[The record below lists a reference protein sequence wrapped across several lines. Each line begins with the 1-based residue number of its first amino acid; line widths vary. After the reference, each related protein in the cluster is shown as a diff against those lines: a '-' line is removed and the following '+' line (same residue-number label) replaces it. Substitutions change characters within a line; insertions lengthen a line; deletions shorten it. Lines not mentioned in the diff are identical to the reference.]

1 MFDLDRWS
9 EIWAS
14 ISNNKLRTSLSGL
27 TIALALF
34 VFITLFGLGNGLQNG
49 FQSQFF
55 NANSLNI
62 SISGGTTSESFNG
75 FKKGRSISLKDDDF
89 HFIKKSF
96 PDHIKF
102 IVGTIDKSDTV
113 RSENNSGSYS
123 ISGVLPDYV
132 NMINEDMSLGRF
144 INDKDISNQ
153 TKNIVIGRLV
163 AQDFYPNQ
171 VVIGKYLQIGKG
183 VYQIVG
189 VFESKDGGDNAER
202 KIYSS
207 YSTFKTIYATDELSQ
222 IIITPKDGLSLEEI
236 KNLANTIETN
246 LKTRHNISP
255 NDYSGLYVRNAAEA
269 MDDTNSFFFVLTLIV
284 FVIGGGSL
292 IAGIVSIGNIMVF
305 SVKER
310 TKEIG
315 IRKALGAT
323 PISVLSLIMQEAIII
338 TLLFGA
344 IGIIAA
350 TLIVESI
357 GDSLEEYFIFNPG
370 VDSKSLILATIIL
383 FVAGTISGLI
393 PALRAAKIKPIE
405 ALRDE

>member
-1 MFDLDRWS
+1 MFDVDRWS

-55 NANSLNI
+55 SANSLNI
-62 SISGGTTSESFNG
+62 TISGGTTSESYNG
-75 FKKGRSISLKDDDF
+75 FKKGRTITLKDTDY
-89 HFIKKSF
+89 HFIKNSF
-96 PDHIKF
+96 PDQIKY

-113 RSENNSGSYS
+113 RSENTSGSYS
-123 ISGVLPDYV
+123 VSGVLPEYV
-132 NMINEDMSLGRF
+132 DMINEEMALGRF
-144 INDKDISNQ
+144 INEKDIKEQ
-153 TKNIVIGRLV
+153 AKNVVVGRLV
-163 AQDFYPNQ
+163 AQDFFPNQ
-171 VVIGKYLQIGKG
+171 VAIGRYLQIGKG

-202 KIYSS
+202 KIYSP
-207 YSTFKTIYATDELSQ
+207 YSTFKTIYATDEVSQ
-222 IIITPKDGLSLEEI
+222 IVITPKDGLSLEEI

-246 LKTRHNISP
+246 LKTRQNIAP

-269 MDDTNSFFFVLTLIV
+269 MDETNSFFFALTLIV

-323 PISVLSLIMQEAIII
+323 PFSVLTLIMQEAIII

-344 IGIIAA
+344 IGILAA